1 MRLEQVMINPLD
13 VRELRL
19 DQKDL
24 SELPDDI
31 RKELEISD
39 RLEL

>member
-1 MRLEQVMINPLD
+1 MINPLD

-24 SELPDDI
+24 SELPD
-31 RKELEISD
+31 EIFQLTNLTLFNISFNGICK
-39 RLEL
+39 

>member
-31 RKELEISD
+31 FQD
-39 RLEL
+39 

>member
-1 MRLEQVMINPLD
+1 MINPLD

-31 RKELEISD
+31 FRTNLTLFDISFN
-39 RLEL
+39 RIYK